1 MTKPQVQKGVNKHK
15 ARHVTR
21 LQWDLFQTGRSFTH
35 LFQKEKNLL
44 NLYATKAESEE
55 ISAGLHVCTD
65 ISALHL
71 YMFSVFF
78 SPVRLLHRDCPRL
91 TREQSTYKTMYFATC
106 PVKPNPPDAVLWRM
120 EVLFES
126 WKKKKI
132 VSKIN
137 TVHVLIKCFHFTVT
151 DYLIYHLYHLV

>member
-71 YMFSVFF
+71 YMFSFF
-78 SPVRLLHRDCPRL
+78 FFPRQAFTPRL
-91 TREQSTYKTMYFATC
+91 SSSNPRTEHLQNYVLCYVSSEAKPSRCCA
-106 PVKPNPPDAVLWRM
+106 VKDGGP
-120 EVLFES
+120 F
-126 WKKKKI
+126 
-132 VSKIN
+132 
-137 TVHVLIKCFHFTVT
+137 
-151 DYLIYHLYHLV
+151 